1 MSTALDRSVA
11 VVTPSF
17 RRDFELCRLLSESVH
32 LAFPE
37 PVHHYIVVDH
47 NDLALFKP
55 LEDRRTTVLD
65 TYEVL
70 PSRLLRKVP
79 RSRKWIWVGRPR
91 PVPGWVVQ
99 QVMKI
104 GFAFHVEEQVL
115 IVSDS
120 DAVFLRPVT
129 TDDLIKRGRVVLA
142 YEPGGIGPHLPLHV
156 EWNDTAHELFGLPRP
171 TYPADDYESN
181 VKVWSSAVAKQLCAR
196 IEEVTG
202 DRWDSALVRRRLVA
216 EGHFYGVYAVHLAPE
231 QIEPLRGSVCISEWG
246 HDRVSEEQFVSLL
259 VDGKP
264 HQFAASVSA
273 HSTTT
278 PAERERMIRAHV
290 PLFASR

>member
-1 MSTALDRSVA
+1 VATAPDRSVA

-17 RRDFELCRLLSESVH
+17 RRDLELCRLLSESVH

-55 LEDRRTTVLD
+55 LADRRTTVLD
-65 TYEVL
+65 TYDVL

-79 RSRKWIWVGRPR
+79 RMNKWVWVGHHR
-91 PVPGWVVQ
+91 PVLGWVVQ
-99 QVMKI
+99 QIMKFA
-104 GFAFHVEEQVL
+104 FAFHVTEDVL

-120 DAVFLRPVT
+120 DAIFLRPLSI
-129 TDDLIKRGRVVLA
+129 DDVVIGGRTLLA
-142 YEPGGIGPHLPLHV
+142 REPAAIGPHLPDHV
-156 EWNDTAHELFGLPRP
+156 EWNDNAHQLLGLTRP
-171 TYPADDYESN
+171 TYPADDYISN
-181 VKVWSSAVAKQLCAR
+181 VVVWDRVVAQRTCQR
-196 IEEVTG
+196 VETTTG
-202 DRWDSALVRRRLVA
+202 QRWDKVLARRRAVSEFLL
-216 EGHFYGVYAVHLAPE
+216 YGVYATHVAPE
-231 QIEPLRGSVCISEWG
+231 LVQPVTGSVCISEWG

-264 HQFAASVSA
+264 HQFAASISA
-273 HSTTT
+273 HSMTT